1 MKDKVLA
8 KHPIVGIITFE
19 DVIRDLEIM
28 LSDSELFESVVYQ
41 LLELDAMPK
50 EDIASLYNYSVTD
63 RLKWIIDIL
72 KSIL

>member
-8 KHPIVGIITFE
+8 IHPNLGIITFE

-28 LSDSELFESVVYQ
+28 LSDSELFESVVHQ
-41 LLELDAMPK
+41 LLELNDMPK

>member
-1 MKDKVLA
+1 MKDKVLVE
-8 KHPIVGIITFE
+8 HPIVGIITFE

-28 LSDSELFESVVYQ
+28 LSDSELFESVVHQ
-41 LLELDAMPK
+41 LLELNDMPK